1 MAERNLVL
9 QLLITAKNQASGIL
23 SSLKTQLA
31 ALGVAIA
38 GAFSTKEAAV
48 FEVAL
53 DRLAARA
60 DETGPALDALI
71 VKAKSAAQTLG
82 PQFGFSATE
91 AANGLTALVA
101 AGFSAKEAI
110 DALPGVLALA
120 AMEGISLEQSATLMS
135 DAIAQFG
142 LKAADASSV
151 ADILA
156 KAAGA
161 VAATAVDMGEALKY
175 TGSTASQAG
184 LSLTQ
189 TAATLDVLAK
199 AGQRG
204 SEAGT
209 GLSSVLAILANPTH
223 AATKALFDLGA
234 TSTQLGDVLDF
245 IQTRGLKA
253 ADMVGLFGEQGG
265 RVINTLLA
273 QGGTKAIA
281 TFANE
286 IERSGKTAE
295 QTAQIMQGNL
305 LGAFNRFWETLK
317 RVGVELASPNLP
329 TYTAALD
336 TLTGALNRFASNEK
350 IKAFQDA
357 LYRGF
362 ASIGQAIADVGGSI
376 GEFLGA
382 VNWRGISQ
390 TAGQAFDTMR
400 AAVERSAVAI
410 QTLIAR
416 LTGQFPNAANLAE
429 TATRVL
435 STVWG
440 TLGGAATLLA
450 DGLERV
456 AARFAQVTGLFQTG
470 QAEQQKVAAGYD
482 AMTKAQAAHTEA
494 STRAAAAAE
503 AQVSGYRRLYDSLK
517 SFSTQTVPRIFGELA
532 DALGT
537 ALGAVRDFGNGLS
550 AWAGGALD
558 NVRPALA
565 LVVEV
570 VGKLGS
576 ALLDVVRVFA
586 PSMEGMSA
594 SGKAMGAVLS
604 SVFAGL
610 AGTLSTIS
618 FAVLKLTETVLTGW
632 AELGK
637 LAGVISEADAA
648 AVSGRIQR
656 IGDAANTMR
665 ALAEKSFTTM
675 ANSQNALIA
684 AVTGADQA
692 SQAAVATQTDL
703 QNAVQAAAGA
713 AAESA
718 QKITALNAALAEQ
731 QKTVD
736 ALAAANARGAASDQ
750 AYGAAVQE
758 LWRLQAALNSEQ
770 LNAASA
776 QEKLSAAQQAAG
788 MSATEA
794 AHATA
799 DLRQAVQDA
808 GSGMGDFAAQTVNVK
823 DALGGAAGELKR
835 NTADYGELAR
845 GQKIAA
851 DAAAALA
858 NATDATQAATQKG
871 AGAVR
876 NYSIA
881 WASAADAQ
889 KQGVDA
895 TGRMGAGFYEIKKGG
910 DAATEAVARHAGAVK
925 AMGDSLAAEVV
936 VQQASARAASSSV
949 SAINEL
955 RTTYER
961 TQAAYQASE
970 AALAKGEITQQAA
983 TQTRN
988 AARDAMN
995 AYNRALEQGVENA
1008 KKYTQAT
1015 EDSAA
1020 AALDQAQADVQLA
1033 QSKGDVVGA
1042 QRKAITLAEQEAD
1055 WAAKV
1060 ADAKIAQIAAER
1072 ADIEAKLAQTQAI
1085 QNKTAA
1091 DIAEINVL
1099 QLKLAAL
1106 GKAAEAANLDAAI
1119 KAQQAA
1125 NARTA
1130 TDQTEQQTQAT
1141 EQHTQATEENSQAQQ
1156 QNIKHTKDTG
1166 QAAAGVAA
1174 YLQQAREEVDRLS
1187 EATRALF
1194 EVELAVALK
1203 RLAFEGGA
1211 RAALNATVA
1220 FNAGV
1225 DASSKT
1231 LAHYATE
1238 LNNANELIDQ
1248 SKEKLLF
1255 ASNGFRKWE
1264 AAIELATG
1272 KAKKGF
1278 YEQAIA
1284 AEQLRV
1290 EVERLGKQ
1298 GADHVGML
1306 ALATRALN
1314 EDFGLLDEQTLSG
1327 LRGEI
1332 ERTTA
1337 KLREMQDE
1345 VVEAQRRLQELDAEI
1360 AAESGDTARA
1370 DRLKLELDRTDQ
1382 LAEAEQRLQEAKAAG
1397 NADAVRAYDEQ
1408 IRKLQELYDLK
1419 QRNLDAEQ
1427 RQQDAQRNAP
1437 PDYGPPRRTS
1447 GAGSADAFNAAPAK
1461 IFQLNLQGDGRDLK
1475 AFTFDDPDDF
1485 LSRVTRDRRSAL

>member
-1 MAERNLVL
+1 MADRNLVL
-9 QLLITAKNQASGIL
+9 QLLITAKNQAGSIL

-362 ASIGQAIADVGGSI
+362 ASIGQAIADIGGSI

-382 VNWRGISQ
+382 ANWRGISQ

-400 AAVERSAVAI
+400 AAMERSAVAI

-435 STVWG
+435 STVWAA
-440 TLGGAATLLA
+440 LSGAVTLLA

-823 DALGGAAGELKR
+823 DALGGASGELKR
-835 NTADYGELAR
+835 NTGDYGELAR
-845 GQKIAA
+845 GQKVAA

-1130 TDQTEQQTQAT
+1130 TDQTDRQ
-1141 EQHTQATEENSQAQQ
+1141 TQATEENTDAQQ
-1156 QNIKHTKDTG
+1156 KNADASEKSGKTYRMLESAAMGALRELSGLSAGMNALISTMWGMRDIGATFGHQFSGELGKLRLQMEWVNQAIEHNSRIIGPYYDQFEKGVNIAN
-1166 QAAAGVAA
+1166 QARKA
-1174 YLQQAREEVDRLS
+1174 YLD
-1187 EATRALF
+1187 
-1194 EVELAVALK
+1194 
-1203 RLAFEGGA
+1203 
-1211 RAALNATVA
+1211 
-1220 FNAGV
+1220 
-1225 DASSKT
+1225 
-1231 LAHYATE
+1231 
-1238 LNNANELIDQ
+1238 
-1248 SKEKLLF
+1248 
-1255 ASNGFRKWE
+1255 
-1264 AAIELATG
+1264 
-1272 KAKKGF
+1272 
-1278 YEQAIA
+1278 QAIA
-1284 AEQLRV
+1284 AYELAGGLKDVTDNANSSARELQNLV
-1290 EVERLGKQ
+1290 TNAES
-1298 GADHVGML
+1298 
-1306 ALATRALN
+1306 ALAGMN
-1314 EDFGLLDEQTLSG
+1314 LLDNTTLQA
-1327 LRGEI
+1327 LQDEI
-1332 ERTTA
+1332 DRA
-1337 KLREMQDE
+1337 NDKLREMQDE
-1345 VVEAQRRLQELDAEI
+1345 AAEAQRRLQELDAEI

-1408 IRKLQELYDLK
+1408 ISKLQELYDLK

-1427 RQQDAQRNAP
+1427 RQQAAQRNAP

-1485 LSRVTRDRRSAL
+1485 LSRAERAQRGAV